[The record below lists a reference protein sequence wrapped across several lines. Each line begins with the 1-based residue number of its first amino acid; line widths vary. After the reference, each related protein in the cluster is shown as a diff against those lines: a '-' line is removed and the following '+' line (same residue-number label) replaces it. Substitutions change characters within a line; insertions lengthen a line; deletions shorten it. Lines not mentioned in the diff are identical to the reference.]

1 MNDFKQYPELLR
13 QVRQQIQ
20 QAQVKVVTSANQ
32 QLLLSYWQVG
42 SLILT
47 FQQQQGWGTK
57 VIDRL
62 STDIRQTFPGIEGF
76 STRNMGYMKKFVLA
90 NLPLIL
96 QHPVAKLPE
105 SSPESIDVEKWLEQA
120 EDFEQLFL
128 QSVLS
133 KVTWSHH
140 IILLDKAK
148 AVDERLWYIE
158 QAIQNSW
165 GRNMLRHQIDLGLYR
180 RQVKAKKLTNFE
192 QTLAKPESDLATQLL
207 KDPYIFDF
215 VAATAKA
222 KERDVE
228 QQLVEQ
234 ISKFLLELGQGFAF
248 VGQQYPLKV
257 GDSDYYID
265 LLFYHIRLRCYVVIE
280 LKARD
285 FEPGDAGQINFYV
298 NVVNDYLRTD
308 DDKPT
313 IGLLLCKG
321 KNEAV
326 AEYALAAMTNPLSVA
341 DYQLTRAVPEAL
353 KSQLP
358 SIEDLEQELQEEG
371 EGMESN

>member
-1 MNDFKQYPELLR
+1 M
-13 QVRQQIQ
+13 
-20 QAQVKVVTSANQ
+20 
-32 QLLLSYWQVG
+32 
-42 SLILT
+42 
-47 FQQQQGWGTK
+47 
-57 VIDRL
+57 
-62 STDIRQTFPGIEGF
+62 
-76 STRNMGYMKKFVLA
+76 
-90 NLPLIL
+90 
-96 QHPVAKLPE
+96 
-105 SSPESIDVEKWLEQA
+105 
-120 EDFEQLFL
+120 
-128 QSVLS
+128 
-133 KVTWSHH
+133 
-140 IILLDKAK
+140 
-148 AVDERLWYIE
+148 
-158 QAIQNSW
+158 
-165 GRNMLRHQIDLGLYR
+165 
-180 RQVKAKKLTNFE
+180 
-192 QTLAKPESDLATQLL
+192 
-207 KDPYIFDF
+207 
-215 VAATAKA
+215 
-222 KERDVE
+222 
-228 QQLVEQ
+228 EQ

>member
-1 MNDFKQYPELLR
+1 
-13 QVRQQIQ
+13 
-20 QAQVKVVTSANQ
+20 
-32 QLLLSYWQVG
+32 
-42 SLILT
+42 
-47 FQQQQGWGTK
+47 
-57 VIDRL
+57 
-62 STDIRQTFPGIEGF
+62 
-76 STRNMGYMKKFVLA
+76 
-90 NLPLIL
+90 
-96 QHPVAKLPE
+96 
-105 SSPESIDVEKWLEQA
+105 
-120 EDFEQLFL
+120 
-128 QSVLS
+128 
-133 KVTWSHH
+133 
-140 IILLDKAK
+140 
-148 AVDERLWYIE
+148 
-158 QAIQNSW
+158 
-165 GRNMLRHQIDLGLYR
+165 MLRHQIDLGLYR
-180 RQVKAKKLTNFE
+180 RQVKAKKLHFE

-228 QQLVEQ
+228 RHLVEQ

-358 SIEDLEQELQEEG
+358 SIEELEQELQEEG
-371 EGMESN
+371 EGLESN